1 MSLFSLQLNDIYAVE
16 FFYLT
21 FDGVVNKI
29 PG

>member
-21 FDGVVNKI
+21 DSHI
-29 PG
+29 TERRR